1 MHSFLDEM
9 NFWIIPLKP
18 MVLQISAFC
27 TDKFY
32 YKYLTQAPL
41 IGTKYK
47 SISSVHKKK
56 YSLSSFKCKSFI
68 CYPTYLNY
76 RHLASKHEHNT
87 HLKKNSKS
95 IPNIICIE
103 FLEALSAIPALK

>member
-47 SISSVHKKK
+47 SISSVHKK
-56 YSLSSFKCKSFI
+56 
-68 CYPTYLNY
+68 N
-76 RHLASKHEHNT
+76 
-87 HLKKNSKS
+87 
-95 IPNIICIE
+95 IPFQVSNANLLFVTQHTLIIGTWPPNMSTTPI
-103 FLEALSAIPALK
+103 